1 MSLTPRVRCLGAELS
16 EYVAGRLPA
25 ERGWEWDRHL
35 VACRVCAH
43 AVEEERRLR
52 SALAGAPSMPGD
64 LRSSLLALGRSLAAE
79 APPQPAPVA
88 ARHQPLALLAPS
100 APPCHRSPLRATV
113 VAAAAAGVSAAA
125 AWSLTVVPASTTARP
140 AFATTTTP
148 AVQPTAARTPAV
160 GTVSA
165 VTAAGLSQTV
175 ALTRATQRAE
185 STP

>member
-1 MSLTPRVRCLGAELS
+1 MSDALRVRCLGDELS
-16 EYVAGRLPA
+16 EYAAARLPL
-25 ERGWEWDRHL
+25 ERQWAWDRHL

-43 AVEEERRLR
+43 AVDEERRLR

-79 APPQPAPVA
+79 TPRPAPVPA
-88 ARHQPLALLAPS
+88 HHEPLALLAPS

-125 AWSLTVVPASTTARP
+125 AWSLTVVPASTTVRP
-140 AFATTTTP
+140 ALATTSAP
-148 AVQPTAARTPAV
+148 AVQPVATRTPAGGSV
-160 GTVSA
+160 NA
-165 VTAAGLSQTV
+165 VTAVGLSQTV
-175 ALTRATQRAE
+175 VVTRATQRAE